1 MHIEDLH
8 LNRRLFLGGTLTAG
22 ALGTTLAAESAAAA
36 TGGPRHDQ
44 RAGGQSTGVSDEVM
58 RAVYEEVKTPFKYGP
73 VVKTPEGAGN
83 VDSPSVFRY
92 QDHWYMVHLV
102 FRNDGYETLLESS
115 PDLVNWTLEGT
126 ILPFRPGAWDAQQAA
141 GYIALQDTRW
151 GGSAELGTYARR
163 YWMSYLGGSD
173 AGYEGGELSIGV
185 ASTADPSRPRP
196 WVRLESPVL
205 SPNDPDTRYWERSK
219 LFKSTIIEAPRSM
232 LGSRFVMYYNAT
244 GAGGYGNETIGMALS
259 DDMVHWRRYR
269 EAPVVLPYEW
279 HGVALIGDPQVVR
292 VGDVWVMFF
301 WNTID
306 TDPNGRFDS
315 FACSYDLVSWRK
327 WRGQAL
333 SSSTRSWDYS
343 QATKPWLIKHE
354 GVVYHFYNAQGEVH
368 SRLGW
373 PPRSTSAGRARSAT
387 WRCPPRIRSRS
398 TPQLPS
404 LTESPRTRRDGPPST
419 RPTLLI
425 GCSSTSPSVG
435 VSAALPCTSTTTT
448 VACNR
453 LGRCMS
459 STCSRMNGI
468 RRPTSG
474 GRPPAPSGGLIASLS
489 TRSPLSPYGSTSSTE
504 KADTRTPGLARTLG
518 QPRSPSTT
526 PDVQHA
532 LPAVRTETELGCRP
546 GPWLRQQ
553 APAHR
558 AAAPADRLLPRGLRT
573 PRGSAAPTCVV
584 SAA

>member
-315 FACSYDLVSWRK
+315 FACSYDLVNWRK

-343 QATKPWLIKHE
+343 QATKPWLIKHD
-354 GVVYHFYNAQGEVH
+354 GVVYHFYNAQGEGTQSIGLATSVDLRGESKVGDVAVSASH
-368 SRLGW
+368 TFAFDTPTALVDGVTADSPRWTAFNSPNTTDWVQFDFTKRRRLGGLTVHVYDDNGGVQ
-373 PPRSTSAGRARSAT
+373 PPRQMYVEYLLKNEWNQAT
-387 WRCPPRIRSRS
+387 HQRW
-398 TPQLPS
+398 
-404 LTESPRTRRDGPPST
+404 
-419 RPTLLI
+419 
-425 GCSSTSPSVG
+425 
-435 VSAALPCTSTTTT
+435 
-448 VACNR
+448 
-453 LGRCMS
+453 
-459 STCSRMNGI
+459 
-468 RRPTSG
+468 
-474 GRPPAPSGGLIASLS
+474 
-489 TRSPLSPYGSTSSTE
+489 
-504 KADTRTPGLARTLG
+504 
-518 QPRSPSTT
+518 
-526 PDVQHA
+526 
-532 LPAVRTETELGCRP
+532 
-546 GPWLRQQ
+546 
-553 APAHR
+553 APAGPQRGPNRVTFDQITTKSLRVYFIHR
-558 AAAPADRLLPRGLRT
+558 EGGYQNTGIGTYSGATEVTFHD
-573 PRGSAAPTCVV
+573 S
-584 SAA
+584 